1 MLDYSLCTAF
11 DSFVDPKMLIFVLL
25 LHSYVVL
32 AGHQY
37 AEEIPGGRSEVSA
50 AAERPSERN
59 VRELQCVE
67 QSVGPN
73 HEYFRGFLESASVF
87 TARFL
92 QSHFKSTQKGI
103 SPINYLLEKRIEEAK
118 YLLKTTNLSVNE
130 IGRIVGFSSQSYF
143 AQSFKRALGKTPL
156 EFRKSKSETE

>member
-50 AAERPSERN
+50 AAKRPSERH

-73 HEYFRGFLESASVF
+73 HEYFRGFLESTSVF

-103 SPINYLLEKRIEEAK
+103 SPRPTFQIE
-118 YLLKTTNLSVNE
+118 VCVV
-130 IGRIVGFSSQSYF
+130 R
-143 AQSFKRALGKTPL
+143 
-156 EFRKSKSETE
+156 